1 MNKSEAEEKLREQIA
16 SLLYSFDDKPF
27 KAESHYEMADRILNL
42 FEPVQLEVLSN
53 EEIITTL
60 HWREAWVK
68 AKSIHLRRLMKATNA
83 RNEAKF
89 GKLYRRKE

>member
-60 HWREAWVK
+60 KWKKAWVEL
-68 AKSIHLRRLMKATNA
+68 KSRHLRELMEASNA
-83 RNEAKF
+83 HNEAKF